1 MRKLLLL
8 GMLAVYS
15 HVSNAQSASEK
26 VPSITDTTPVANG
39 AASSETRLNKL
50 EKDVEGLK
58 KENEVLKK
66 QMKQVLPASPN
77 TKRKLTVSR
86 VGSKQVIVE

>member
-8 GMLAVYS
+8 GMLAVYC
-15 HVSNAQSASEK
+15 HVSNAQSASDK
-26 VPSITDTTPVANG
+26 VTSVADTTPVLNNI
-39 AASSETRLNKL
+39 ASSDTRLNKL
-50 EKDVEGLK
+50 EKDMESLK
-58 KENEVLKK
+58 KENEILKK
-66 QMKQVLPASPN
+66 QMKQVSPASPN